1 MKKSGIIVSLFLGL
15 GLLTISSCGKE
26 ASKATISKAVKNS
39 IELPKPERKLDT
51 VANHNVKSVNLRK
64 LDAFA
69 IFASTSITSIPSST
83 ITGKVGLRPGIRS
96 LITLDPSEVTG
107 GVAEIYAGDD
117 TDVASATFLKQAKLD
132 MINAYNS
139 AETTFADADKIGLWN
154 GNLGNKTL
162 APGIYEWKS
171 QVTIPNDL
179 NLEGSDTDVWIFKI
193 KGQLRVG
200 TDVHVTLSGG
210 ALAKNVFWQVGSDV
224 LIKAKSSMVGTII
237 SQQTFEMKEQA
248 SLLGRAFAKNDK
260 LILNKN
266 TITKP

>member
-1 MKKSGIIVSLFLGL
+1 MKKSGIIVSLILGL

-26 ASKATISKAVKNS
+26 ASKATISNAMKNS
-39 IELPKPERKLDT
+39 IEQPKAERKLDT
-51 VANHNVKSVNLRK
+51 IANHNVKAVKLRK
-64 LDAFA
+64 LEAFA
-69 IFASTSITSIPSST
+69 IFANTSINSIPSSI
-83 ITGKVGLRPGIRS
+83 ITGKVGLRPGTRS
-96 LITLDPSEVTG
+96 LITLDPSEVAG
-107 GVAEIYAGDD
+107 GVTEIYAGDD
-117 TDVASATFLKQAKLD
+117 TDVDSAAFLKQAKLD

-139 AETTFADADKIGLWN
+139 AETTFADLDKIDLWN

-162 APGIYEWKS
+162 AAGVYEWKS

-179 NLEGSDTDVWIFKI
+179 KLEGSDTDIWIFKI

-237 SQQTFEMKEQA
+237 SQQAFEMKEQS
-248 SLLGRAFAKNDK
+248 SLEGRAFSKNDK
-260 LILNKN
+260 IIMNKN